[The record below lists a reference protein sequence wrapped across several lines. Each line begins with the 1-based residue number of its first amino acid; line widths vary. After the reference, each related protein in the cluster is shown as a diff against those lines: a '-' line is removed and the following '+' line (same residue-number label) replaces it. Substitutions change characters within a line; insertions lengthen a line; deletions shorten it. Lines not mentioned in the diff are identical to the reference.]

1 MGGGSSTQVAMLGL
15 DLSGKTTCLYRLK
28 FHQYTETK
36 PTVGFNCEKINVN
49 MGNSKERV
57 FTVWD
62 AGGQERIRPLWKSY
76 ARKADGIIYVVDSS
90 DKERL
95 EEAKIELIK
104 LLKSPETQGL
114 PVVVL
119 ANKQDLPGSVDSS
132 EVEKMLSL
140 KELPPGQLW
149 HVEPTCGVTG
159 EGLEE
164 AVEQMA
170 ELIEK
175 KKKGKRKR

>member
-15 DLSGKTTCLYRLK
+15 DSSGKTTCLYRLK
-28 FHQYTETK
+28 FHQYTETS
-36 PTVGFNCEKINVN
+36 PTVGFNCEKISVS
-49 MGNSKERV
+49 MSNSKDHM

-62 AGGQERIRPLWKSY
+62 AGGHERIRPLWKSY
-76 ARKADGIIYVVDSS
+76 ARRADGIIFVVDST

-104 LLKSPETQGL
+104 ILKGPETQGM

-132 EVEKMLSL
+132 EVEKLLTKDM
-140 KELPPGQLW
+140 PPGQLW

-164 AVEQMA
+164 AVEKMA